1 MVIVYTVTDELA
13 VSYGT
18 AEIDYEQVAT
28 DQESSSV
35 GASYTMG
42 SMTLSGVYNTHDN
55 IGGSALPRE
64 DRSVYELGL
73 SFAF

>member
-1 MVIVYTVTDELA
+1 MVITYTVTDELA

-18 AEIDYEQVAT
+18 AELDYENSAF

-55 IGGSALPRE
+55 IS
-64 DRSVYELGL
+64 GL
-73 SFAF
+73 FSSFC